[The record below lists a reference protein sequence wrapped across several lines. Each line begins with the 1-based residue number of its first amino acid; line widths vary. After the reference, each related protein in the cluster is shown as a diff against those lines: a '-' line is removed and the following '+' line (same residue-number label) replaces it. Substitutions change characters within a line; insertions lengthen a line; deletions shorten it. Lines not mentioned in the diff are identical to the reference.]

1 LTLKIRLCLRSK
13 SGQINYPY
21 SRRLAVVD
29 SVVHSV
35 EKRRWLERE
44 LLMADENN
52 TGPIV
57 AAVGTHTELKTSAA
71 KTQRSPRRQKTAAE
85 PLRAVS
91 KSTAAKLPNAKPRR
105 YSEQERIEKLK
116 GIETQV
122 TEAKGTLKDAIKGAG
137 ISEQTYYQWKRS
149 VKPVDQR
156 EEKLLS
162 AGDELADLVQLEA
175 ENQRLRKRLAEKLRA
190 ENTELRKRLG
200 LG

>member
-1 LTLKIRLCLRSK
+1 
-13 SGQINYPY
+13 
-21 SRRLAVVD
+21 
-29 SVVHSV
+29 
-35 EKRRWLERE
+35 
-44 LLMADENN
+44 MADENN

-57 AAVGTHTELKTSAA
+57 SAVGTPSELKTSAA

-137 ISEQTYYQWKRS
+137 ISEQTYYQWKRT
-149 VKPVDQR
+149 VKLQR
-156 EEKLLS
+156 EEKLNS